1 MSAAITLSDNDAA
14 DRVWASLGEPA
25 AAAREVEAVLA
36 EFGDD
41 TVIQHEKVRPEY
53 SAFGQTYWSLAHQ
66 SQFLSAAACNS
77 RSDPV
82 LALMGVVASDQMWG
96 LGVIPGAKLKGGWGP
111 SVSGAYLVRQIAL
124 ILTPS
129 GLSAVSVAAQ
139 PNSGSYA
146 DGVANLTEVA
156 NWLMAHN
163 ALLPSGRCRP
173 S

>member
-1 MSAAITLSDNDAA
+1 
-14 DRVWASLGEPA
+14 
-25 AAAREVEAVLA
+25 
-36 EFGDD
+36 
-41 TVIQHEKVRPEY
+41 
-53 SAFGQTYWSLAHQ
+53 
-66 SQFLSAAACNS
+66 
-77 RSDPV
+77 
-82 LALMGVVASDQMWG
+82 MGVVASDQMWG

-156 NWLMAHN
+156 NWRMAHN
-163 ALLPSGRCRP
+163 ALLPSGGSRP